1 MPLEGVLL
9 LKREWITREMVAMY
23 VDYRGYKG
31 KRIQIHKNQRQGFL
45 LERQVRNIW
54 YSLYQEAQNWREREA
69 KRKRMIRVECVKCGR
84 RDTIVRKVSE
94 WERRK
99 ILCPEYRVERKKEQQ
114 NWEEVVYPIKKKVQQ
129 DSTWTEAPKGA
140 VRERDEQ
147 REVKRTFKI
156 LREVWLNIRV
166 EKMDIYGGIIVKA
179 LLDNGIT
186 GMFMDQ
192 KITVKHGFRLQKL
205 ERLIVVRNV
214 DGTNNSAGAII
225 YQVEVNVYY
234 KSHIK
239 RIKIDVYNLG
249 KTDIILG
256 ILQLQ
261 VHNLEIN
268 QETRE
273 IKMTRCLPLCGRNMK
288 LKKEKRK
295 RKGKRLVILEE
306 KKMVK
311 QAVDNKED

>member
-166 EKMDIYGGIIVKA
+166 EKVDIYGGIIVKA

-205 ERLIVVRNV
+205 EKLIVVRNV

>member
-114 NWEEVVYPIKKKVQQ
+114 NWEEVVYSIKKKVQQ

-205 ERLIVVRNV
+205 EKLIVVRNV

>member
-99 ILCPEYRVERKKEQQ
+99 ILRPEYRVERKKEQQ

-205 ERLIVVRNV
+205 EKLIVVRNV

>member
-31 KRIQIHKNQRQGFL
+31 KRIQTHKNQRQGFF

-205 ERLIVVRNV
+205 EKLIVVRNV

-249 KTDIILG
+249 KTDIILE

-273 IKMTRCLPLCGRNMK
+273 IKMTRCLPLCGRNIK

>member
-9 LKREWITREMVAMY
+9 LKKEWITREMVAMY

-99 ILCPEYRVERKKEQQ
+99 ILRPEYRVERKKEQQ

-192 KITVKHGFRLQKL
+192 KITVKHRFRLQKL

>member
-186 GMFMDQ
+186 GMFIDQ

-205 ERLIVVRNV
+205 EKLIVVRNV

-249 KTDIILG
+249 KTDIILE

>member
-99 ILCPEYRVERKKEQQ
+99 ILRPEYRVERKKEQQ

-192 KITVKHGFRLQKL
+192 KITVKHRFRLQKL
-205 ERLIVVRNV
+205 EKLIVVRNV

>member
-9 LKREWITREMVAMY
+9 LKREWITREIVAMY

-84 RDTIVRKVSE
+84 RDTIVRKMSE

-99 ILCPEYRVERKKEQQ
+99 ILRPEYRVERKKEQQ
-114 NWEEVVYPIKKKVQQ
+114 NWEEVVYSIKKKVQQ

-166 EKMDIYGGIIVKA
+166 EKVDIYGGIIVKA

-205 ERLIVVRNV
+205 EKLIVVRNV

>member
-99 ILCPEYRVERKKEQQ
+99 ILRPEYRVERKKEQQ

-192 KITVKHGFRLQKL
+192 KITVKHRFRLQKL

>member
-9 LKREWITREMVAMY
+9 LKREWITREIVAMY

-84 RDTIVRKVSE
+84 RDTIVRKMSE

-99 ILCPEYRVERKKEQQ
+99 ILRPEYRVERKKEQQ
-114 NWEEVVYPIKKKVQQ
+114 NWEEVVYSIKKKVQQ

-179 LLDNGIT
+179 PLDNGIT

-205 ERLIVVRNV
+205 EKLIVVRNV

>member
-99 ILCPEYRVERKKEQQ
+99 ILRPEYRVERKKEQQ

-192 KITVKHGFRLQKL
+192 KITVKHRFRLQKL

-214 DGTNNSAGAII
+214 DGTNNSTGAII

>member
-205 ERLIVVRNV
+205 EKLIVVRNV

>member
-129 DSTWTEAPKGA
+129 DSTQTEAPKGA

-205 ERLIVVRNV
+205 EKLIVVRNV

-249 KTDIILG
+249 KTDIILE

>member
-205 ERLIVVRNV
+205 EKLIVVRNV

-249 KTDIILG
+249 KTDIILE

-273 IKMTRCLPLCGRNMK
+273 IKMTRCLPLCGRNIK

>member
-205 ERLIVVRNV
+205 EKLIVVRNV

-273 IKMTRCLPLCGRNMK
+273 IKMTRYLLLCGRNMK

-311 QAVDNKED
+311 QAVDN

>member
-99 ILCPEYRVERKKEQQ
+99 ILRPEYRVERKKEQQ

-205 ERLIVVRNV
+205 EKLIVVRNV

-249 KTDIILG
+249 KTDIILE